1 MTATYWRSLAQRE
14 DRPESRAF
22 LEREFPEGASELP
35 EGITRRD
42 MMMLLGASLS
52 LAGLAG
58 CRRPVEEIVPFVNAP
73 EEMVPG
79 IPRSYATTMPF
90 GRSAYGLIV
99 ESHEGRPTKIEGNPG
114 HPSTLGAS
122 SARVQASVLGL
133 YDPDRSQTVRLNGEA
148 RSWNEFVTAWEER
161 SQAHATDGG
170 AGLAVL
176 SESFSSPTMARLA
189 SEFRARYPQAIWA
202 TYEAVSDENRLA
214 GLRSATGRDLDLVLR
229 LDEAA
234 VILALDA
241 DPLLTDPEMIRHTRG
256 FAAGRRAGP
265 AGGAMNR
272 LYAVEGVY
280 SLTGAMADHRLRL
293 ESRQVAPF
301 LAALAARVAPPE
313 AGAAALAGAGVPG
326 VDPRWIDA
334 LAEDL
339 LANSGRGVIVAGER
353 QPAAVHAAVCALNT
367 YLGNT
372 GRTVAYYETTDAA
385 LPSVGSLASL
395 VSAMQEGAVQTLVV
409 LGGNPVFDAP
419 ADLDFAAAIVEVP
432 HSIALGHTVDETS
445 SQAEWHIPR
454 AHYLEGWGDA
464 RAAGGTLSVVQPL
477 ILPLFGGR
485 TPVEVLGLMVRAT
498 GVTSV
503 TGATGATGVTG
514 ATDTTGATGVT
525 GATGLT
531 GATAV
536 TGTTGVT
543 GTPGVTGGPDRPGYD
558 IVRDTW
564 RPILGEDEFDTKWN
578 RVLHDGL
585 LAGSELPEV
594 VPELA
599 AEPFA
604 ELARSIGGAAG
615 SAEAAGES
623 PAGLEIVFL
632 PSPSVHDGR
641 FANDGWLQE
650 LPDPLTKLT
659 WDNPALVS
667 PTTAASLGL
676 ASGDWVRLDYAGRS
690 MELPVWL
697 LPGMTDGVVALTV
710 GYGRSHAGRVGSGV
724 GVNAFAVRGSQALG
738 FDSGARLTRLERT
751 YPLSATQEHGSM
763 EGRPLVR
770 ESTLTELR
778 SQTAAGT
785 EQAASP
791 DGEGASATDHP
802 EGQVSALGVF
812 AEEPHLF
819 SLWQEHAYDQGH
831 QWGMTI
837 DLNSCIGCNAC
848 MVACQSENNVPV
860 VGKAQVAMGREMHWI
875 RLDRYFSG
883 EPSGSPEVV
892 FQPVPCMHCE
902 DAPCEQ
908 VCPVAATVHD
918 AEGLNVMVYNRCI
931 GTRYC
936 SNNCPYKV
944 RRFNFFNLTKDT
956 PEILQLA
963 MNPDVTVR
971 SRGVMEKCTYCTQ
984 RINREK
990 IDARLA
996 GRELRDGDVKTA
1008 CQQAC
1013 PASAIEFGDLRNP
1026 SSRIVQAKA
1035 DPRNYA
1041 LLGDLNT
1048 KPRTTYLAKVRN
1060 PNPGLEGARAD
1071 AGAWHAGQEGRTSLA

>member
-1 MTATYWRSLAQRE
+1 MKEAYWRSLAQRE
-14 DRPESRAF
+14 DRPEARAF

-35 EGITRRD
+35 EGITRRG
-42 MMMLLGASLS
+42 MMKLMGASLS

-58 CRRPVEEIVPFVNAP
+58 CRRPVEEIVPFVIAP
-73 EEMVPG
+73 EELVPG

-90 GRSAYGLIV
+90 GRSAYGLVV
-99 ESHEGRPTKIEGNPG
+99 ESHEGRPTKIEGNPS

-161 SQAHATDGG
+161 SQAHATDSG

-176 SESFSSPTMARLA
+176 SESFSSPTLARLA

-202 TYEAVSDENRLA
+202 TYEAISDENRLA

-241 DPLLTDPEMIRHTRG
+241 DPLMTDPEMIRHTRG
-256 FAAGRRAGP
+256 FAAGRRKGP
-265 AGGAMNR
+265 AGGTMNR

-293 ESRQVAPF
+293 ESRQIAPF
-301 LAALAARVAPPE
+301 LAALAARVAPTE
-313 AGAAALAGAGVPG
+313 AGATTIEGAGVAG
-326 VDPRWIDA
+326 VDSRWIDA

-339 LANSGRGVIVAGER
+339 LANRGNGAIVVGER
-353 QPAAVHAAVCALNT
+353 QPAAVHAAAYALNT

-372 GRTVAYYETTDAA
+372 GRTVGYYETTDAA
-385 LPSVGSLASL
+385 LPSVDSLVSL
-395 VSAMQEGAVQTLVV
+395 VSAMRTGVVQTLVV

-419 ADLDFAAAIVEVP
+419 VDLDFASAMAEVP

-464 RAAGGTLSVVQPL
+464 RAIGGTLSVVQPL
-477 ILPLFGGR
+477 IEPLFDGR
-485 TPVEVLGLMVRAT
+485 TPVEVLGLVA
-498 GVTSV
+498 GQ
-503 TGATGATGVTG
+503 
-514 ATDTTGATGVT
+514 
-525 GATGLT
+525 
-531 GATAV
+531 
-536 TGTTGVT
+536 
-543 GTPGVTGGPDRPGYD
+543 DRSGYD

-564 RPILGEDEFDTKWN
+564 RSILGEDNFDTNWN

-585 LAGSELPEV
+585 LADSELPEV
-594 VPELA
+594 VPELTG
-599 AEPFA
+599 EPFA
-604 ELARSIGGAAG
+604 ELSRSIGDAASPAG
-615 SAEAAGES
+615 VTGES
-623 PAGLEIVFL
+623 PDGLEIVFL
-632 PSPSVHDGR
+632 PSASVHDGR

-667 PTTAASLGL
+667 PMTAESLSL

-697 LPGMTDGVVALTV
+697 LPGMTDGVVALTI

-724 GVNAFAVRGSQALG
+724 GVNTFAVRDSQALG
-738 FDSGARLTRLERT
+738 FDSGASITRLDRT

-763 EGRPLVR
+763 EGRPIVR
-770 ESTLTELR
+770 ESTLAALR
-778 SQTAAGT
+778 SET
-785 EQAASP
+785 EHVASP
-791 DGEGASATDHP
+791 NEEGTPETDHP
-802 EGQVSALGVF
+802 EGVSSSLGVF

-819 SLWQEHAYDQGH
+819 SLWQEHAYDQGR

-883 EPSGSPEVV
+883 EPSGNPEIV

-944 RRFNFFNLTKDT
+944 RRFNFFNYTKDT
-956 PEILQLA
+956 PDTLQLA

-971 SRGVMEKCTYCTQ
+971 ARGVMEKCTYCTQ
-984 RINREK
+984 RINRGK
-990 IDARLA
+990 LDAKLA
-996 GRELRDGDVKTA
+996 GRELRDADIKTA

-1026 SSRIVQAKA
+1026 SSRIAQSKT

-1041 LLGDLNT
+1041 LLEELNV

-1060 PNPGLEGARAD
+1060 PNPALEATDLVGGAEQGESRA
-1071 AGAWHAGQEGRTSLA
+1071 